1 MAAFIMNTAKALLT
15 QSQNEDDVPIIQPQS
30 EDDVPKEVTLVDTS
44 KQSTNLPLD
53 EKSNKDGDD
62 DTAEVTEN
70 TSYTGDST
78 SIIEIQPWQKFTH
91 SEKYNNIKALTKINT
106 QTLHEAQGAR
116 KAAEKSADLGHQNL
130 DINKQTLETTQ
141 ANSAQLSDMKTTL
154 EIVGKDKI
162 EMQKQIIKSEKKA
175 KKEQKQNH
183 QLKAEIRRKE
193 EENSRL
199 QAQLF
204 ARDEKENK
212 VNCRLKPS
220 KDGKKASDL
229 VKNHDKHVEN
239 HILGAGE
246 KKAKENARKE
256 GRIRH

>member
-1 MAAFIMNTAKALLT
+1 MCDFYYIDQPPLKDLATYQYCLSGVKELIVQQQKA
-15 QSQNEDDVPIIQPQS
+15 
-30 EDDVPKEVTLVDTS
+30 
-44 KQSTNLPLD
+44 
-53 EKSNKDGDD
+53 
-62 DTAEVTEN
+62 
-70 TSYTGDST
+70 
-78 SIIEIQPWQKFTH
+78 
-91 SEKYNNIKALTKINT
+91 
-106 QTLHEAQGAR
+106 TLHEAQGAR

-162 EMQKQIIKSEKKA
+162 QMQKQIIKSEKKA